1 MVNPRD
7 PDREDAAAFRRLRY
21 GLGLLGL
28 SLPFILAFSG
38 RVVDGA
44 VQPTI
49 SDVFHTT
56 QRDLLVGGLTAI
68 GVFLVFHRGWRR
80 YPGRWL
86 SPDLIVFLA
95 GIAAMGVAF
104 FPNESVEIATTSQ
117 KVLGLTLAPVLHYGA
132 ALLLYLMMSM
142 TCFLVYAPDADGWE
156 RRFYV
161 WAGRVIFFTG
171 CMVMVLSG
179 IKNNTDG
186 VLAQLIVS
194 NNLVFW
200 DESLGVWAFSVSW
213 LLKAW
218 LEGRRARARF
228 WEKGDGRSRRP
239 TLWPEGFSGGPRPGA
254 GSTLMQNLFTALR
267 ALGRSQASSPAPLGT
282 GASPARITAKSR
294 HRRTEAQNRPGRQV
308 APARRR
314 A

>member
-1 MVNPRD
+1 MVTPRD
-7 PDREDAAAFRRLRY
+7 PVREDAAAFRRLRY

-28 SLPFILAFSG
+28 VLPFLLAFSG
-38 RVVDGA
+38 RVVDGV

-68 GVFLVFHRGWRR
+68 GVFLVVHRGWRR
-80 YPGRWL
+80 FPGRWL

-104 FPNESVEIATTSQ
+104 FPNESTEIATTSQ
-117 KVLGLTLAPVLHYGA
+117 KVLGLKVAPILHYGA

-142 TCFLVYAPDADGWE
+142 TCFLVYAPDAAGWE

-186 VLAQLIVS
+186 VLAQFIIS

-200 DESLGVWAFSVSW
+200 DESLGVWAFSASW

-218 LEGRRARARF
+218 LEGRRVPARF
-228 WEKGDGRSRRP
+228 WEKGDGRSHRP
-239 TLWPEGFSGGPRPGA
+239 VPWPEGFSGGPRPGA
-254 GSTLMQNLFTALR
+254 GTTVVGAVFTALR
-267 ALGRSQASSPAPLGT
+267 ALGKRHVQRTAPLT
-282 GASPARITAKSR
+282 SSAVPAQITATKR
-294 HRRTEAQNRPGRQV
+294 HRRTAAQNRPRRHV
-308 APARRR
+308 APSRRR